1 MSRHQSETLTTRDVR
16 DPIPPEILQQTL
28 SAPPFI
34 PIPGLINIRDLGAVP
49 GSGVRPGLV
58 YRCGMLEAATQNPQ
72 ALKWLAANVKHVFDV
87 RTSAEREK
95 HPDPEVNG
103 VANTWL
109 ESAGVHSPPD
119 LDDFVEAGG
128 EVGLRKEY
136 LKVLDLYGPIYRAIL
151 EHVRDRP
158 EEPFLFHCTAG
169 RDRTG
174 VMAGLLQSLAG
185 TAPEDVRFDYMLSR
199 IGTEPARG
207 RLLQQARAGGGSL
220 AFEQHPGF
228 YNLCSLRTSCWDAF
242 VAALQEVH
250 SGWEGY
256 ILTSLGFSTDDLARI
271 KNNLRGDENSGLNF
285 TA

>member
-1 MSRHQSETLTTRDVR
+1 MSMTRDQLETLTTRDA
-16 DPIPPEILQQTL
+16 L

-34 PIPGLINIRDLGAVP
+34 PVPELINIRDLGAVP

-58 YRCGMLEAATQNPQ
+58 YCCGMLETATQNPQ
-72 ALKWLAANVKHVFDV
+72 ALEWLAANVKHVFDV

-95 HPDPEVNG
+95 HPAPEVKG

-136 LKVLDLYGPIYRAIL
+136 LKVLNLYGPIYRAIL
-151 EHVRDRP
+151 EHVREKP

-169 RDRTG
+169 RDSTG

-185 TAPEDVRFDYMLSR
+185 TAPEDVRFDCMLSR
-199 IGTEPARG
+199 IGTEPARE

-250 SGWEGY
+250 GGWEGY
-256 ILTSLGFSTDDLARI
+256 ILTSLGFSSDDLVKI
-271 KNNLRGDENSGLNF
+271 KNNLRGDGDPALNF